1 MHSRLTRAL
10 VLAAPL
16 ALLAACATEPAST
29 QATPAAAPPTPAPVT
44 APPTAP
50 PPAVVTAP
58 APAPR
63 APAPLNMSVRDAQQR
78 LLDKGYD
85 PGTVDG
91 VAGPRTASALR
102 QFQRDQGLMA
112 TGRLDS
118 VTIQALGR

>member
-1 MHSRLTRAL
+1 MHSRLTHAL

-16 ALLAACATEPAST
+16 ALLAACATEPART
-29 QATPAAAPPTPAPVT
+29 QAAPAAAPPAPVPVT
-44 APPTAP
+44 APAP
-50 PPAVVTAP
+50 APAVVTTP

-78 LLDKGYD
+78 LLDKGYG

-91 VAGPRTASALR
+91 VAGPRTAGALR
-102 QFQRDQGLMA
+102 RFQRDQGLMA